1 MTRDLLMTW
10 WHLNCGWENKGNKK
24 LLATAGATAEN
35 AVLPLVGGD
44 GQLIS
49 SFGTIRDLDDHG
61 ISFLG
66 IRWKWRRLWIWK
78 TWNWPKWHKM
88 TNWKWCNLLYQRC
101 CNNSTRLFFRNMF
114 ASQVLAQT
122 EMAPRVPPLF
132 LSTAL
137 RQCAATTPPGRRV
150 CTASESSEDEDHPS
164 DRDCKHTHIYILHCS
179 TYIIIYLHIR
189 SY

>member
-1 MTRDLLMTW
+1 MTINRINTSNEFKWHKKSKMTRDLLMTW
-10 WHLNCGWENKGNKK
+10 WQHLNWHLFFYGWENKGNKK
-24 LLATAGATAEN
+24 LLATAEN

-49 SFGTIRDLDDHG
+49 SFGAIRDLDDHG

-66 IRWKWRRLWIWK
+66 IRWTWRRLWIWK

-101 CNNSTRLFFRNMF
+101 CNNSTIVTRLVWNMF

-137 RQCAATTPPGRRV
+137 R
-150 CTASESSEDEDHPS
+150 
-164 DRDCKHTHIYILHCS
+164 
-179 TYIIIYLHIR
+179 
-189 SY
+189 